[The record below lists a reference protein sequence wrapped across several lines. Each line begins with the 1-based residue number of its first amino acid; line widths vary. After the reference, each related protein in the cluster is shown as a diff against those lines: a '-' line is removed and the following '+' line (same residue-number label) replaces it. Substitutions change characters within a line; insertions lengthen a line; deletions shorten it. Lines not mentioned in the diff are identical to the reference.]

1 MKHLLINRQFWAA
14 FIVLIIIIIAAI
26 SPGFELDA
34 DQAAAF
40 VIVITSYIIGVTVDP
55 GPGGWRGIIQSRK
68 FWAAIVG
75 LIILTLDAF
84 RLVLPFGLSPESLIS
99 IAMTIGALIASAA
112 IEGPPKTIP
121 DEHDVQSYG

>member
-1 MKHLLINRQFWAA
+1 MKHLLTSRQFWAA
-14 FIVLIIIIIAAI
+14 LIALIVIIVAAV

-34 DQAAAF
+34 DQAAAL

-68 FWAAIVG
+68 FWGAVVG
-75 LIILTLDAF
+75 LLILTLDAF
-84 RLVLPFGLSPESLIS
+84 QLVLPFGLSSESLIS
-99 IAMTIGALIASAA
+99 IAVTIGALIASAA

-121 DEHDVQSYG
+121 DEHDV